1 MAANAMQWPAA
12 IFPRQAMFHPDTP
25 SRSGGLSIT
34 GFEQVTVSG
43 AGRWK
48 ARLDVPITNENAIL
62 VWRAMLAQLEG
73 RAGTILVP
81 KWELQGPRDINGR
94 RLEQIGSASYG
105 EGELNFDLSGWGQND
120 FTFATLAAAAGLGA
134 TQISLTLTNGR
145 GPQPGQYF
153 GIGNRLYLAH
163 SVWQETTQSATQVR
177 FWPRLRSAS
186 AAGTRVILDRPVC
199 LMRLADDNSG
209 ELLLE
214 FGRWGNASLDF
225 IEAP

>member
-34 GFEQVTVSG
+34 GFEQVTVSN

-48 ARLDVPITNENAIL
+48 ARVDVPITNENAIL
-62 VWRAMLAQLEG
+62 AWRAMLAQLEG
-73 RAGTILVP
+73 RTGTILVP

-94 RLEQIGSASYG
+94 RLEQIGSASYA
-105 EGELNFDLSGWGQND
+105 EDLYNWDLSGWGQD
-120 FTFATLAAAAGLGA
+120 EFTHARLASAAALGA
-134 TQISLTLTNGR
+134 TQISLTLVNGR

-163 SVWQETTQSATQVR
+163 AVWQETPTSPTQVR
-177 FWPRLRSAS
+177 FWPRLRAAAS
-186 AAGTRVILDRPVC
+186 SSTRVILDRPVC
-199 LMRLADDNSG
+199 LMRLADDTSG
-209 ELLLE
+209 ELSLE

-225 IEAP
+225 IEAV